1 MGENEWRDCH
11 PRKAKRGKTQVAAVP
26 RTRGERRAHRVCE
39 QNAPETPHSS
49 GQGGSMFYVRETRL
63 SNSRERLTRAILRV
77 SQPHE
82 PACGQRLCSFDEAT
96 KTAHFLRNPRA
107 VLFTTPRDDCQFC
120 YNKNPACDS
129 RQRTSSS
136 VTTLS
141 RLETADSRANEL
153 QASPASPFGCTTP

>member
-1 MGENEWRDCH
+1 
-11 PRKAKRGKTQVAAVP
+11 
-26 RTRGERRAHRVCE
+26 
-39 QNAPETPHSS
+39 
-49 GQGGSMFYVRETRL
+49 MFYVRETRL

-77 SQPHE
+77 SQQHE

-107 VLFTTPRDDCQFC
+107 VLFTTSSDDCQFC

-153 QASPASPFGCTTP
+153 QASPASRLGAPRHEGVVTALAEKIAEIAYRISSAKLRSYKTYEGAEKPTNQIWATLRL